1 MGAFVLGFAG
11 YSGSGKTTL
20 IEALIPILKDKGFKV
35 AVIKH
40 DAHRIEI
47 DHEGK
52 DTYRF
57 SKAGADEVMISS
69 KDRSVYIRE
78 RERTLDE
85 MIRDADGMDIILVE
99 GYKNADILKIDMSS
113 NTMDAGELARWI
125 EERME
130 VNGDGSH

>member
-20 IEALIPILKDKGFKV
+20 IEALIPLLKERGFTV

-40 DAHRIEI
+40 DTHEIEI

-57 SKAGADEVMISS
+57 SQAGADEVMISS

-78 RERTLDE
+78 RARTLED
-85 MIRDADGMDIILVE
+85 MIKDAGDMDIILVE
-99 GYKNADILKIDMSS
+99 GYKNADIRKIEMST
-113 NTMDAGELARWI
+113 NTMNPEELAQWI
-125 EERME
+125 AEQMNDMI
-130 VNGDGSH
+130 V

>member
-20 IEALIPILKDKGFKV
+20 IEALIPILKGKGFKV

-40 DAHRIEI
+40 DAHQIEI

-69 KDRSVYIRE
+69 KDRSFYIRE

-85 MIRDADGMDIILVE
+85 MIKDAGDMDIILVE
-99 GYKNADILKIDMSS
+99 GYKNADILKINMST
-113 NTMDAGELARWI
+113 NTMNPEELAQWI
-125 EERME
+125 EERM
-130 VNGDGSH
+130 N

>member
-20 IEALIPILKDKGFKV
+20 IEALIPILKEKGFKV

-40 DAHRIEI
+40 DVHEIEI

-69 KDRSVYIRE
+69 NDRSVYIRE
-78 RERTLDE
+78 RERTLNE
-85 MIRDADGMDIILVE
+85 MIEDAGDMDIILVE
-99 GYKNADILKIDMSS
+99 GYKHADILKIDMLS
-113 NTMDAGELARWI
+113 NTMNAEELAQWI
-125 EERME
+125 EQHMTNTEK
-130 VNGDGSH
+130 

>member
-20 IEALIPILKDKGFKV
+20 IEALIPILKEKGFKV

-40 DAHRIEI
+40 DVHEIEI

-69 KDRSVYIRE
+69 NDRSVYIRE

-85 MIRDADGMDIILVE
+85 MIEDAGDMDIILVE
-99 GYKNADILKIDMSS
+99 GYKHVDILKIDMSS
-113 NTMDAGELARWI
+113 NTMNAEELAQWI
-125 EERME
+125 EQRMTNTE
-130 VNGDGSH
+130 K

>member
-1 MGAFVLGFAG
+1 MSAFVLGFAG

-20 IEALIPILKDKGFKV
+20 IEALIPILKNKGFKV

-40 DAHRIEI
+40 DTHEIEM

-69 KDRSVYIRE
+69 KNRSVYIRE
-78 RERTLDE
+78 RARTLDE
-85 MIRDADGMDIILVE
+85 MIRDAGDVDIILVE
-99 GYKNADILKIDMSS
+99 GYKNADIPKIDMSA
-113 NTMDAGELARWI
+113 NTMTAVELAEWI
-125 EERME
+125 EERKAF
-130 VNGDGSH
+130 VSL